1 MKRII
6 VTVLAVIMVLAMFAG
21 CGQKSDTIKVGI
33 NMELSG
39 SVATYGQDTVKGIEL
54 AIEQIN
60 AAGGVGGKQV
70 EVIKYDNKSDAAEAT
85 TLATKLMTQDKV
97 LAVMGPA
104 TSGAFKAE
112 IPVGIQNKVPV
123 ISGSATAADVTIDSS
138 GVKEYA
144 FRICYT
150 DDYQGTAM
158 ANFAYNDLSKT
169 KAVIIKDTSND
180 YSKGLAESF
189 NAAFTNV
196 GGSIVTEEAYV
207 TNDTDFNAI
216 LTKIKAMDFDVI
228 FIAGYYGEAGLIIKQ
243 ARSMG
248 IDVPILGADGFDS
261 PKLAELAGADA
272 ANDIYF
278 SNHYSSLDQ
287 DPAVQDFI
295 KTFKEKYNAEPN
307 AFNALG
313 YDLAKFTC
321 DGISRASELKGEAVK
336 EALAATKDYVGVT
349 GTFSVGEDHNAIK
362 ALVIIEMQGGE
373 QVKSTRAGL

>member
-1 MKRII
+1 
-6 VTVLAVIMVLAMFAG
+6 
-21 CGQKSDTIKVGI
+21 
-33 NMELSG
+33 
-39 SVATYGQDTVKGIEL
+39 
-54 AIEQIN
+54 
-60 AAGGVGGKQV
+60 
-70 EVIKYDNKSDAAEAT
+70 
-85 TLATKLMTQDKV
+85 
-97 LAVMGPA
+97 
-104 TSGAFKAE
+104 
-112 IPVGIQNKVPV
+112 
-123 ISGSATAADVTIDSS
+123 
-138 GVKEYA
+138 
-144 FRICYT
+144 
-150 DDYQGTAM
+150 M